1 MFRTAVNYFKSN
13 SWCAPAFFLLYFI
26 WRRAFMFFGDAAG
39 LPQPRV
45 RYLILLAAASAAVT
59 LVPRIARG
67 VRGLIRKYLRLAVDL
82 TTTSSPG
89 STNDRKPT
97 PAGKPACTRS
107 GVIAKILL
115 AALSVVIGY
124 ACSPVGSGGGLS
136 LISDIISMAGATVAV
151 FIFLLLAYYRRGGLG
166 GYIRKVASSF
176 LDYRFII
183 SVVLL
188 NAYAVAYLL
197 TARQPFFWDNAGY
210 WRSAAELSEMA
221 FTAPIELFRQV
232 FESVLSSDYHLLP
245 AVLPAYVMAIF
256 NTGRM
261 AFVLA
266 IVNLYV
272 VPFWA
277 MLYAISK
284 SGFAIGALGLFF
296 VPYFAVVGFLDV
308 GGVICAFACAYLFF
322 HSSDDGFFS
331 GALLC
336 GAMMFRRW
344 YIFYV
349 IAFLVC
355 AMIHSLVIKDRRRKL
370 VLMLFGFIAPSVL
383 FFQGYVSGVLLRENF
398 TDIYSAYSF
407 SITTDI
413 KYVLYY
419 LGLATMLGAVVYT
432 FYAIKKKGGV
442 AAAFP
447 LCCIILIFLL
457 FISVQSFGMQHLL
470 LFAAPLGVICVCAS
484 KVKRLKLPAMLV
496 AAACFISVFI
506 PRTQPGS
513 IHEIEGLPLLPSYT
527 VYPQVRSDA
536 EALSSLDV
544 YLRGLDGRTAVLAS
558 SFTLNSDL
566 LSLVDSSFHPLKPLR
581 ENDSLINLGQV
592 DKRDSLPYS
601 LEYADRIVVADPIQ
615 THLDPGEQRIVTVPA
630 GAILG
635 DTPFSAAFVR
645 SGAEFELGSGVK
657 VYVYERTRP
666 NTAEEM
672 SWLWN
677 EIG

>member
-1 MFRTAVNYFKSN
+1 MLKKALKSAVKHVRNN
-13 SWCAPAFFLLYFI
+13 TWRLPLFFLCYFI
-26 WRRAFMFFGDAAG
+26 WRRAFMFFGDAVG
-39 LPQPRV
+39 LAQPTA

-59 LVPRIARG
+59 LVPGIAAG
-67 VRGLIRKYLRLAVDL
+67 ASGLIAKYLWSA
-82 TTTSSPG
+82 TGPG
-89 STNDRKPT
+89 PAPARESA
-97 PAGKPACTRS
+97 PAGPGVVAKVLIALLS
-107 GVIAKILL
+107 GV
-115 AALSVVIGY
+115 VGY
-124 ACSPVGSGGGLS
+124 ACSPIEPVWGLS
-136 LISDIISMAGATVAV
+136 LISGIMSAAGAIVAV
-151 FIFLLLAYYRRGGLG
+151 FILLLLAYGRLNRLWT
-166 GYIRKVASSF
+166 YIRKAASSF

-183 SVVLL
+183 AIVLL
-188 NAYAVAYLL
+188 NACAVVYLL
-197 TARQPFFWDNAGY
+197 TARQTFFWDNAGY

-245 AVLPAYVMAIF
+245 AVLPAYVMAVF

-261 AFVLA
+261 VFVLS

-284 SGFAIGALGLFF
+284 SGFVIGALGLFF
-296 VPYFAVVGFLDV
+296 VPYLAVVGFLDV

-322 HSSDDGFFS
+322 HSGDDGFFS

-349 IAFLVC
+349 IAFLIC
-355 AMIHSLVIKDRRRKL
+355 AALHALPVKARRRRFF
-370 VLMLFGFIAPSVL
+370 LMLFGFLAPAVL
-383 FFQGYVSGVLLRENF
+383 FFQGYVTGVLLRENF
-398 TDIYSAYSF
+398 TAVYSAYSF
-407 SITTDI
+407 AFATDV

-419 LGLATMLGAVVYT
+419 FGLLTLLGAVAYT
-432 FYAIKKKGGV
+432 FYSVRKKGGT

-447 LCCIILIFLL
+447 LCCIVLIFFL
-457 FISVQSFGMQHLL
+457 FVSVQSFGMQHLL

-484 KVKRLKLPAMLV
+484 KIKRLKLPALIV
-496 AAACFISVFI
+496 AAVCFISVFI
-506 PRTQPGS
+506 PRAQPGS
-513 IHEIEGLPLLPSYT
+513 IHEIEGVSLTPSYS
-527 VYPQVRSDA
+527 VYPQIRDDA
-536 EALSSLDV
+536 EALSSLDA
-544 YLRGLDGRTAVLAS
+544 YLRGLDGQTAVLAS
-558 SFTLNSDL
+558 SFVLNSDL

-581 ENDSLINLGQV
+581 PNDNLIHLGQV
-592 DKRDSLPYS
+592 DKRDGLPYA
-601 LEYADRIVVADPIQ
+601 LESTDRIVVADPVQ
-615 THLDPGEQRIVTVPA
+615 THLDPGEQRIVTVPT
-630 GAILG
+630 GALLG
-635 DTPFSAAFVR
+635 ETPFSAAFER
-645 SGAEFELGSGVK
+645 LDAEFELDSGVK